1 MREYARLVKLLLL
14 GRKMQLRKVAI
25 GLIVIASLSTLT
37 ACGAGENAA
46 ARNITKVTDG
56 AETEVITDTSAL
68 KLRGFLLVAQPDGSA
83 VLVGTIINANSTPD
97 SLLGISANNV
107 LATVTNETNVISE
120 NFPMIFE
127 GGSAN
132 AKAVIPSLGVK
143 AGNTVKLSFLF
154 NTAGVVTVKAI
165 VRDKRDTY
173 AGVTA

>member
-1 MREYARLVKLLLL
+1 LLSNYFL
-14 GRKMQLRKVAI
+14 GEKMQLRKVAI
-25 GLIVIASLSTLT
+25 GLIVITSLSTLT

-56 AETEVITDTSAL
+56 AETEVITDTSAM

-97 SLLGISANNV
+97 SLLGISANGV
-107 LATVTNETNVISE
+107 LATLTNESNVISE
-120 NFPMIFE
+120 NIPMIFE
-127 GGSAN
+127 GDSAN
-132 AKAVIPSLGVK
+132 AKAVIPGLGVK
-143 AGNTVKLSFLF
+143 AGNTVELSFFF
-154 NTAGVVTVKAI
+154 NTAGVVTVKVI

>member
-1 MREYARLVKLLLL
+1 LLSNYFL
-14 GRKMQLRKVAI
+14 GEKMQLRKVAI
-25 GLIVIASLSTLT
+25 SLIITASLSTLT

-97 SLLGISANNV
+97 SLLGISVNNV
-107 LATVTNETNVISE
+107 LATLTTESNVISE

-127 GGSAN
+127 GDSAN
-132 AKAVIPSLGVK
+132 AKAVIPGLGVK
-143 AGNTVKLSFLF
+143 AGNTVELSFFF

-165 VRDKRDTY
+165 VRDKRDIY

>member
-1 MREYARLVKLLLL
+1 
-14 GRKMQLRKVAI
+14 MQLRKVAI

-107 LATVTNETNVISE
+107 LATITNESNVISE
-120 NFPMIFE
+120 NIPMIFE
-127 GGSAN
+127 GDSAN
-132 AKAVIPSLGVK
+132 AKAVISGLGVK
-143 AGNTVKLSFLF
+143 AGNTVDISFFF
-154 NTAGVVTVKAI
+154 NTGGVVTFKAI
-165 VRDKRDTY
+165 VRDQRDTY

>member
-1 MREYARLVKLLLL
+1 
-14 GRKMQLRKVAI
+14 MQLRKVAI

-56 AETEVITDTSAL
+56 AETEVTTATSAL

-83 VLVGTIINANSTPD
+83 VVVGTIINSDETPD
-97 SLLGISANNV
+97 QLLGISANNI
-107 LATVTNETNVISE
+107 LATVTTEVQEISLGK
-120 NFPMIFE
+120 PLIFE
-127 GGSAN
+127 GDSAN
-132 AKAVIPSLGVK
+132 AKAVVPGLGVK
-143 AGNTVKLSFLF
+143 AGNTVELSFFF

-173 AGVTA
+173 ASITS

>member
-1 MREYARLVKLLLL
+1 
-14 GRKMQLRKVAI
+14 MQLRKVAI
-25 GLIVIASLSTLT
+25 GLIIIASLSTLT

-68 KLRGFLLVAQPDGSA
+68 KLRGILLVAQPDGSA

-107 LATVTNETNVISE
+107 LATITNESNVISE
-120 NFPMIFE
+120 NIPMIFE
-127 GGSAN
+127 GDSAN
-132 AKAVIPSLGVK
+132 AKAVIPGLGVK
-143 AGNTVKLSFLF
+143 AGNTVELSFFF
-154 NTAGVVTVKAI
+154 NTAGVVTVKVI

-173 AGVTA
+173 AGVSA

>member
-1 MREYARLVKLLLL
+1 
-14 GRKMQLRKVAI
+14 MQLRKVAI
-25 GLIVIASLSTLT
+25 GLIIIASLSTLT

-107 LATVTNETNVISE
+107 LATITNESNVISE
-120 NFPMIFE
+120 NIPMIFE
-127 GGSAN
+127 GDSAN
-132 AKAVIPSLGVK
+132 AKAVISGLGVK
-143 AGNTVKLSFLF
+143 AGNTVELSFFF
-154 NTAGVVTVKAI
+154 NTAGVVTVKVI

-173 AGVTA
+173 AGVSA

>member
-1 MREYARLVKLLLL
+1 
-14 GRKMQLRKVAI
+14 MQLRKVAI
-25 GLIVIASLSTLT
+25 GLIVITSLSTLT

-56 AETEVITDTSAL
+56 AETEVITDTSAM

-97 SLLGISANNV
+97 SLLGISANGV
-107 LATVTNETNVISE
+107 LATLTNESNVISE
-120 NFPMIFE
+120 NIPMIFE
-127 GGSAN
+127 GDSAN
-132 AKAVIPSLGVK
+132 AKAVIPGLGVK
-143 AGNTVKLSFLF
+143 AGNTVELSFFF
-154 NTAGVVTVKAI
+154 NTAGVVTVKVI